1 MDKSTLV
8 IGASLNEMRFSNR
21 CVKTL
26 VADHIPVQAIGIQ
39 KGEIA
44 GIQIQTGLPELN
56 GIHTITLYVSPD
68 NQKPFYD
75 YILQLKP
82 SRVIFNP
89 GTENEEF
96 QVILTSNEIE
106 VTADCTLM
114 MVQGG
119 RY

>member
-21 CVKTL
+21 CVRTL
-26 VADHIPVQAIGIQ
+26 VADRIPVQAIGLQ

-44 GIQIQTGLPELN
+44 GVEIQTGLPELN
-56 GIHTITLYVSPD
+56 GIHTVTLYLGPD

-75 YILQLKP
+75 YIVRLKP

-89 GTENEEF
+89 GSENEEF
-96 QVILTSNEIE
+96 QDMLTSNGIE
-106 VTADCTLM
+106 VTEDCTLM